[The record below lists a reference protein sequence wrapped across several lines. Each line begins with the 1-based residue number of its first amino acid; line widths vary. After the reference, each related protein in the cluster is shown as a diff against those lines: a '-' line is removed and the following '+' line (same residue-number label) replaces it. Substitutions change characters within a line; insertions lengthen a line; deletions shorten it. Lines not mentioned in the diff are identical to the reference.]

1 MCSRRPSRRAC
12 SCWRAPAIPGEHRR
26 QDRRR
31 AANDEQGLPGHAR
44 AAERPDAALY
54 LNHVLDDM
62 PVETDVFTSL
72 SYFLPLFV
80 LAGGEAWEVDGTRI
94 RQMGVT
100 FDWPSDQPHERAQR
114 RRAAQGASPVVVVL
128 SRQRARSKLPFGGR

>member
-1 MCSRRPSRRAC
+1 VSTDGRTVVEQRMMSKGCQAT
-12 SCWRAPAIPGEHRR
+12 RAPPNV
-26 QDRRR
+26 QM
-31 AANDEQGLPGHAR
+31 
-44 AAERPDAALY
+44 AALY

-100 FDWPSDQPHERAQR
+100 FDSASDQPTSARSAGRAG
-114 RRAAQGASPVVVVL
+114 AAQVGSQ
-128 SRQRARSKLPFGGR
+128 SS